1 MIRHETGCR
10 VLVQYV
16 LESDTGKKRKINE
29 DRVAVLQRPDGLLL
43 AVVADGMGG
52 HNAGDVA
59 SSMTVDTLAEMF
71 MEAGK
76 DAFSSIDEKKSWL
89 SLNIQKVNRMVYE
102 YAENNPGCKG
112 MGTTLIAALIEGQD
126 CVMCHIG
133 DSRAYVINGSIEQVT
148 RDHSYVNVLIDSGE
162 ISEEEAEAH
171 PKKNWI
177 VKALGT
183 DPEIDGEILHFSTTA
198 LSYMLICS
206 DGLSN
211 KITKEEISSIILSE
225 VPLSLK
231 GEEMVNLANDM
242 GGEDNISFVLLSLK
256 DEEV

>member
-1 MIRHETGCR
+1 M
-10 VLVQYV
+10 QYV

-59 SSMTVDTLAEMF
+59 SSMTVDTLGEMF
-71 MEAGK
+71 IGAEA
-76 DAFSSIDEKKSWL
+76 AVFSSIAEKKSWL
-89 SLNIQKVNRMVYE
+89 SVTIQQVNRMVYDH
-102 YAENNPGCKG
+102 AAKNTACKG
-112 MGTTLIAALIEGQD
+112 MGTTLIAALIEGEE

-133 DSRAYVINGSIEQVT
+133 DSRAYVINGEIEQVT
-148 RDHSYVNVLIDSGE
+148 RDHSYVNVLLDSGE
-162 ISEEEAEAH
+162 ISVEEAEAH

-183 DPEIDGEILHFSTTA
+183 DPVIDGEILHFSIA
-198 LSYMLICS
+198 GLSYMLICS

-211 KITKEEISSIILSE
+211 KITKEEISSIVLSDE
-225 VPLSLK
+225 PLSRR
-231 GEEMVNLANDM
+231 GEEMVKLANDM

>member
-1 MIRHETGCR
+1 M
-10 VLVQYV
+10 QYV

-29 DRVAVLQRPDGLLL
+29 DRVAVLKRPGGLLL
-43 AVVADGMGG
+43 ALVADGMGG

-59 SSMTVDTLAEMF
+59 SQMTVDTLGKLFLEESAESF
-71 MEAGK
+71 LTV
-76 DAFSSIDEKKSWL
+76 DQKKSWL
-89 SLNIQKVNRMVYE
+89 SLNVQSVNRLVYDYSE
-102 YAENNPGCKG
+102 RNPDCKG
-112 MGTTLIAALIEGQD
+112 MGTTLIAALIESGE

-133 DSRAYVINGSIEQVT
+133 DSRAYVVNGSIEQLT
-148 RDHSYVNVLIDSGE
+148 RDHSYVNVLVDSGE
-162 ISEEEAEAH
+162 ISEEEAEDH

-183 DPEIDGEILHFSTTA
+183 DPIIDGEILHFSTENI
-198 LSYMLICS
+198 SYMLICS

-211 KITKEEISSIILSE
+211 KITKEELSSIILSAN
-225 VPLSLK
+225 PLSQK
-231 GEEMVNLANDM
+231 GAEMVKMANDM

>member
-1 MIRHETGCR
+1 M
-10 VLVQYV
+10 QYV
-16 LESDTGKKRKINE
+16 LESDTGKKRKVNE
-29 DRVAVLQRPDGLLL
+29 DRVAVLKRPDGLLL

-59 SSMTVDTLAEMF
+59 SSMTVDTLGEMF
-71 MEAGK
+71 MEAGA
-76 DAFSSIDEKKSWL
+76 DAFASIDGKKAWL
-89 SLNIQKVNRMVYE
+89 SLNIQQVNRMVYE

-112 MGTTLIAALIEGQD
+112 MGTTLIAALIEGD
-126 CVMCHIG
+126 ECVMCHIG

-148 RDHSYVNVLIDSGE
+148 RDHSYVNVLIDNGE

-177 VKALGT
+177 IKALGT
-183 DPEIDGEILHFSTTA
+183 DPEIDGEILHFSTAA
-198 LSYMLICS
+198 LSYLLICS

-211 KITKEEISSIILSE
+211 KITKEEISSIILSDA
-225 VPLSLK
+225 PLSLK

>member
-1 MIRHETGCR
+1 M
-10 VLVQYV
+10 QYV
-16 LESDTGKKRKINE
+16 LESDTGKKRKVNE

-59 SSMTVDTLAEMF
+59 SSMTVDTLGEMF
-71 MEAGK
+71 IEA
-76 DAFSSIDEKKSWL
+76 DAAAFSSVDEKKSWL
-89 SLNIQKVNRMVYE
+89 SVTVQQINRKVYDHAIQ
-102 YAENNPGCKG
+102 NPACKG
-112 MGTTLIAALIEGQD
+112 MGTTLIAALIEREE

-133 DSRAYVINGSIEQVT
+133 DSRAYIINGSIEQVT
-148 RDHSYVNVLIDSGE
+148 RDHSYVNVLLDSGE

-183 DPEIDGEILHFSTTA
+183 DPTIDGEILHFSIA
-198 LSYMLICS
+198 SLSHMLICS

-211 KITKEEISSIILSE
+211 KITKEEISSIIRSE
-225 VPLSLK
+225 APLSRK

-256 DEEV
+256 DEEG

>member
-1 MIRHETGCR
+1 M
-10 VLVQYV
+10 QYV
-16 LESDTGKKRKINE
+16 LESDTGKKRKVNE
-29 DRVAVLQRPDGLLL
+29 DRVAVLQRADGLML

-59 SSMTVDTLAEMF
+59 SSMTVETLGKMF
-71 MEAGK
+71 MEAEAS
-76 DAFSSIDEKKSWL
+76 AFSSIDEKKSWL
-89 SLNIQKVNRMVYE
+89 SSTIQLVNRMVYDH
-102 YAENNPGCKG
+102 AAMNPACKG
-112 MGTTLIAALIEGQD
+112 MGTTLIAALIED
-126 CVMCHIG
+126 EECVMCHIG

-177 VKALGT
+177 IKALGT
-183 DPEIDGEILHFSTTA
+183 DPEIEGEILHFSIA
-198 LSYMLICS
+198 KLSYMLICS

-211 KITKEEISSIILSE
+211 KITKEEISSIILSKE
-225 VPLSLK
+225 PLSIK
-231 GEEMVNLANDM
+231 GEEMVKLANDM

-256 DEEV
+256 DGEG

>member
-1 MIRHETGCR
+1 M
-10 VLVQYV
+10 VQYV

-29 DRVAVLQRPDGLLL
+29 DRVAVLKRPEGMLL
-43 AVVADGMGG
+43 ALVADGMGG

-59 SSMTVDTLAEMF
+59 SQLTVDTL
-71 MEAGK
+71 GK
-76 DAFSSIDEKKSWL
+76 LFLEESADSFVTIDQKKSWL
-89 SLNIQKVNRMVYE
+89 ALNVQNVNRLVYD
-102 YAENNPGCKG
+102 YAGENPGCKG
-112 MGTTLIAALIEGQD
+112 MGTTLIAALIEAGD

-133 DSRAYVINGSIEQVT
+133 DSRAYVVNGSIEQLT
-148 RDHSYVNVLIDSGE
+148 RDHSYVNVLVDSGE
-162 ISEEEAEAH
+162 ISEEEAEDH

-177 VKALGT
+177 IKALGT
-183 DPEIDGEILHFSTTA
+183 DPVIDGEILQFSTEN

-211 KITKEEISSIILSE
+211 KITKEELSSIILSNA
-225 VPLSLK
+225 PLTQK
-231 GEEMVNLANDM
+231 GAEMVKLANDM

>member
-1 MIRHETGCR
+1 M
-10 VLVQYV
+10 QYV

-59 SSMTVDTLAEMF
+59 SSMTVDTLGKMFIEAE
-71 MEAGK
+71 AA
-76 DAFSSIDEKKSWL
+76 AFSSIAEKKSWL
-89 SLNIQKVNRMVYE
+89 SATIQQINRLVYDH
-102 YAENNPGCKG
+102 ATNNPACKG
-112 MGTTLIAALIEGQD
+112 MGTTLIAALIEREE

-148 RDHSYVNVLIDSGE
+148 RDHSYVNVLLDSGE

-183 DPEIDGEILHFSTTA
+183 DPVIDGEILHFSIA
-198 LSYMLICS
+198 SLSYMLICS

-211 KITKEEISSIILSE
+211 KITKEEISSIVLSDA
-225 VPLSLK
+225 PLSRK
-231 GEEMVNLANDM
+231 GEEMVKLANDL

-256 DEEV
+256 DEEG